1 MADGKWLDLWGKTL
15 GNALRLTG
23 ESDAEY
29 NVRLMKEVQ
38 RSRLTINALQLIVKQ
53 DLGLP
58 IIVTNDAHD
67 FVFIVGGGPT
77 TVPSSRYPGVSVGKQ
92 SEVGGGPH
100 SINDKILPDRVHS
113 HDTINV
119 GVPGNITAAQLAAIK
134 AKIERNRAWGIMP
147 IYQPGIF
154 GLITTHGTVTGSIFV
169 IAGAHDRVTR
179 IDVEVI
185 NAGTSKGRVT
195 RADSESLRTGAVS
208 ARATRADSESLR
220 TGNTSARVTR
230 ADVEVLHTSPAP
242 PGAAGRTTRLS
253 VEILRNL

>member
-15 GNALRLTG
+15 GNVSRLPG
-23 ESDAEY
+23 EADAEY

-38 RSRLTINALQLIVKQ
+38 RSRLTINALELIIKQ

-58 IIVTNDAHD
+58 VVVTNDAHD
-67 FVFIVGGGPT
+67 FVFVVGGGPA
-77 TVPSSRYPGVSVGKQ
+77 TVPSSRYPGVNVGKQ

-119 GVPGNITAAQLAAIK
+119 AVPGYITAAQLAAIK

-154 GLITTHGTVTGSIFV
+154 GLIAGSGTVTGSIFV

-179 IDVEVI
+179 VDAEIVSR
-185 NAGTSKGRVT
+185 GTSKARVT
-195 RADSESLRTGAVS
+195 RADSEALRSGAVSARTTRADSEALRTGAVS
-208 ARATRADSESLR
+208 
-220 TGNTSARVTR
+220 GRVTR
-230 ADVEVLHTSPAP
+230 LDVEVLHTSPAP
-242 PGAAGRTTRLS
+242 PGAAARTTRIS
-253 VEILRNL
+253 IEILRNL